1 MSSPGD
7 AVVAARALTKA
18 YGPRT
23 VVDGIDLTIEPGECF
38 GLLGPNGAGKTTTL
52 RMLLGLT
59 APTGGHLTV
68 LGAPVPA
75 HGRAMRARIGVVP
88 QTDALDPDFTVRE
101 NLVTWASYFGLV
113 GDQSPRI
120 DALLAFAALTARAGS
135 GVGALSGGMRRR
147 LSLARALVNDPELVV
162 LDEPTTGLD
171 PQARQHI
178 WQQLRGLRGE
188 GRTLILTTH
197 YMEEA
202 ERLCDRLAIIDG
214 GQVVAAGAPRE
225 LIAAY
230 IEPCVLELRGE
241 RAWYWGR
248 ETGAALAARSEDV
261 GDTLLLYAH
270 DDGPMLA
277 ALEEAP
283 GLDDHLSRRANLED
297 VFLRLTGHELR
308 D

>member
-1 MSSPGD
+1 MT
-7 AVVAARALTKA
+7 VVTARALAKRYDGKA
-18 YGPRT
+18 
-23 VVDGIDLTIEPGECF
+23 VVDGVDLAIERGECF

-59 APTGGHLTV
+59 HPSAGELNV
-68 LGAPVPA
+68 LGHRVPDA
-75 HGRAMRARIGVVP
+75 ARAMRARVGVVP

-101 NLVTWASYFGLV
+101 NLLTWASYFGLER
-113 GDQSPRI
+113 GIGPRVDELI
-120 DALLAFAALTARAGS
+120 RFAALEGREEAG
-135 GVGALSGGMRRR
+135 VAALSGGMRRR
-147 LSLARALVNDPELVV
+147 LSLARALINDPELVV

-178 WQQLRGLRGE
+178 WQRLRRLRDD

-202 ERLCDRLAIIDG
+202 ERLCDRLAIVDG
-214 GQVVAAGAPRE
+214 GRIIAEGRPRD
-225 LIAAY
+225 LIADH
-230 IEPCVLELRGE
+230 IEPCVLELRGGA
-241 RAWYWGR
+241 AWQWGR
-248 ETGAALAARSEDV
+248 EEGIALAARSEDV

-270 DDGPMLA
+270 DDSELLA
-277 ALEEAP
+277 SLGDAP
-283 GLDDHLSRRANLED
+283 TIEYLNRRANLED

>member
-1 MSSPGD
+1 MSDPGD

-59 APTGGHLTV
+59 APSGGHLTV

-75 HGRAMRARIGVVP
+75 RGRAMRARIGVVP

-120 DALLAFAALTARAGS
+120 DALLAFAALAGRADA

-178 WQQLRGLRGE
+178 WQRLRGLRGE

-214 GQVVAAGAPRE
+214 GRVVAAGAPRE

-241 RAWYWGR
+241 CAWYWGR

-270 DDGPMLA
+270 DDGPLLA
-277 ALEEAP
+277 ALEDAP
-283 GLDDHLSRRANLED
+283 GLDHLSRRANLED

>member
-1 MSSPGD
+1 M
-7 AVVAARALTKA
+7 AAIEADGLTKR
-18 YGPRT
+18 YGDST
-23 VVDGIDLTIEPGECF
+23 VVDGVDLAIEAGECF

-52 RMLLGLT
+52 RMLLGLVHPSGGRLT
-59 APTGGHLTV
+59 ALGHAV
-68 LGAPVPA
+68 PEGA
-75 HGRAMRARIGVVP
+75 RAMRSRVGVVP
-88 QTDALDPDFTVRE
+88 QTDALDPDFSVCE
-101 NLVTWASYFGLV
+101 NLLTWASYFGIESAARARVAELI
-113 GDQSPRI
+113 R
-120 DALLAFAALTARAGS
+120 FAALEGREDA

-147 LSLARALVNDPELVV
+147 LSLARALINEPELIV

-178 WQQLRGLRGE
+178 WQRLRGLRDD

-214 GQVVAAGAPRE
+214 GRVIARGRPRD

-230 IEPCVLELRGE
+230 IEPYVLELRG
-241 RAWYWGR
+241 AAGWQWGR
-248 ETGAALAARSEDV
+248 EAGAALAGRSEAV

-270 DDGPMLA
+270 DDAELLA
-277 ALEEAP
+277 ALGEAP
-283 GLDDHLSRRANLED
+283 ALEYVSRRANLED
-297 VFLRLTGHELR
+297 VFLCLTGHELR